1 MYNFLI
7 DHLSFLTNQ
16 PYRLEKLAWEKFW
29 STFKGERGTF
39 FVLKRLKGY
48 KGSWFQNLRSLHAS
62 IFCFSTPL
70 KILSMSSY
78 QIPAARVRQL
88 SPYHFLFFCL
98 FIYFSSFFFF
108 YKIRRSSVFREILS
122 SEMPGQRK
130 LRITVN
136 ETIQGLRPERTASL
150 CPNPEKLI
158 LLLVP
163 SASPRLSCS
172 RHRLVCNKIPCEPSD
187 GLYCPSRSPPTIPHR
202 NIWIPSR
209 TGRTLLSRVK
219 LEGPSKYTDI
229 ELWRQS
235 IANYTG

>member
-1 MYNFLI
+1 MSQRLQRIVISKFTFALCLYLLFLYTFENTLDVI
-7 DHLSFLTNQ
+7 VSNPCRTRASAFPLSF
-16 PYRLEKLAWEKFW
+16 
-29 STFKGERGTF
+29 S
-39 FVLKRLKGY
+39 
-48 KGSWFQNLRSLHAS
+48 
-62 IFCFSTPL
+62 
-70 KILSMSSY
+70 
-78 QIPAARVRQL
+78 
-88 SPYHFLFFCL
+88 LFFSVLYL
-98 FIYFSSFFFF
+98 FFSFSFFFD
-108 YKIRRSSVFREILS
+108 KIRRSSVFREILS

>member
-1 MYNFLI
+1 
-7 DHLSFLTNQ
+7 
-16 PYRLEKLAWEKFW
+16 
-29 STFKGERGTF
+29 
-39 FVLKRLKGY
+39 
-48 KGSWFQNLRSLHAS
+48 
-62 IFCFSTPL
+62 
-70 KILSMSSY
+70 MSSY

-88 SPYHFLFFCL
+88 SPYHFLFFCF

-108 YKIRRSSVFREILS
+108 FFNKIRRSSVFREILS

-229 ELWRQS
+229 EL
-235 IANYTG
+235 

>member
-1 MYNFLI
+1 MSQRLQRIVISKFTFALCLYLLFLYTFENTLDVI
-7 DHLSFLTNQ
+7 VSNPCRTRASVFPLSF
-16 PYRLEKLAWEKFW
+16 
-29 STFKGERGTF
+29 S
-39 FVLKRLKGY
+39 
-48 KGSWFQNLRSLHAS
+48 
-62 IFCFSTPL
+62 
-70 KILSMSSY
+70 
-78 QIPAARVRQL
+78 
-88 SPYHFLFFCL
+88 LFFSVLYL
-98 FIYFSSFFFF
+98 FFSFSFFFD
-108 YKIRRSSVFREILS
+108 KIRRSSVFREILS

-229 ELWRQS
+229 EL
-235 IANYTG
+235 

>member
-1 MYNFLI
+1 MSQRLQRIVISKFTFALCLYLLFLYTFENTLDVI
-7 DHLSFLTNQ
+7 VSNPCRTRASVFPLSF
-16 PYRLEKLAWEKFW
+16 
-29 STFKGERGTF
+29 S
-39 FVLKRLKGY
+39 
-48 KGSWFQNLRSLHAS
+48 
-62 IFCFSTPL
+62 
-70 KILSMSSY
+70 
-78 QIPAARVRQL
+78 
-88 SPYHFLFFCL
+88 LFFSVLYL
-98 FIYFSSFFFF
+98 FFSFSFFFD
-108 YKIRRSSVFREILS
+108 KIRRSSVFREILS

>member
-1 MYNFLI
+1 MSQRLQRIVISKFTFALCLYLLFL
-7 DHLSFLTNQ
+7 
-16 PYRLEKLAWEKFW
+16 Y
-29 STFKGERGTF
+29 TFENTLDVIVSNPCRT
-39 FVLKRLKGY
+39 R
-48 KGSWFQNLRSLHAS
+48 AS
-62 IFCFSTPL
+62 AFPLPFS
-70 KILSMSSY
+70 
-78 QIPAARVRQL
+78 
-88 SPYHFLFFCL
+88 LFFSVLYL
-98 FIYFSSFFFF
+98 FFSFSFFFD
-108 YKIRRSSVFREILS
+108 KIRRSSVFREILS

>member
-1 MYNFLI
+1 MP
-7 DHLSFLTNQ
+7 LS
-16 PYRLEKLAWEKFW
+16 
-29 STFKGERGTF
+29 S
-39 FVLKRLKGY
+39 V
-48 KGSWFQNLRSLHAS
+48 SLHPWKYSRCHRIKSLPHACVSFPPITFSFFAS
-62 IFCFSTPL
+62 
-70 KILSMSSY
+70 
-78 QIPAARVRQL
+78 
-88 SPYHFLFFCL
+88 L
-98 FIYFSSFFFF
+98 FIFLLSFFFF
-108 YKIRRSSVFREILS
+108 NKIRRSSVFREILS

>member
-1 MYNFLI
+1 MP
-7 DHLSFLTNQ
+7 LS
-16 PYRLEKLAWEKFW
+16 
-29 STFKGERGTF
+29 S
-39 FVLKRLKGY
+39 V
-48 KGSWFQNLRSLHAS
+48 SLHLWKYSRCHRIKSLPHACVS
-62 IFCFSTPL
+62 FPPIIF
-70 KILSMSSY
+70 
-78 QIPAARVRQL
+78 
-88 SPYHFLFFCL
+88 
-98 FIYFSSFFFF
+98 SFFFSVLYLF
-108 YKIRRSSVFREILS
+108 FSFSFFFDKIRRSSVFREILS

>member
-1 MYNFLI
+1 MISKFTFAPCLYLLFLYTLENTLDVI
-7 DHLSFLTNQ
+7 VSNPCRTRASAFPLSLSLFFL
-16 PYRLEKLAWEKFW
+16 
-29 STFKGERGTF
+29 
-39 FVLKRLKGY
+39 VLY
-48 KGSWFQNLRSLHAS
+48 
-62 IFCFSTPL
+62 
-70 KILSMSSY
+70 
-78 QIPAARVRQL
+78 
-88 SPYHFLFFCL
+88 FLF
-98 FIYFSSFFFF
+98 SFFN
-108 YKIRRSSVFREILS
+108 KIRCSSVFREILS

-163 SASPRLSCS
+163 SACPRLSCS

-209 TGRTLLSRVK
+209 TGRTFLSRVK
-219 LEGPSKYTDI
+219 LEGSSKYTDI
-229 ELWRQS
+229 EL
-235 IANYTG
+235 